1 MLVVSDQQILV
12 PTAGKNVARAIRD
25 WIVVIVVALVIAT
38 IVRVFIFQ
46 QFYISGPSME
56 TTLFQDNRVLVVK
69 LSYRL
74 FDIKRGDVVV
84 FDRVTTDGGTIQHDD
99 LIKRVIGLSGDKI
112 EIKSCNVFINDQL
125 LQEPYLDA
133 FDLGQ
138 SALEDRCR
146 MPVMEPQV
154 VPAGAVFLMG
164 DNRPQSFDSRM
175 FGPID
180 ENLIVGRAFVVV
192 WPLSIAKFL

>member
-1 MLVVSDQQILV
+1 VSDQQIIV
-12 PTAGKNVARAIRD
+12 PTSDKKVARAIRD
-25 WIVVIVVALVIAT
+25 WIVVIVVAMAIAT
-38 IVRVFIFQ
+38 VVRVFILQ

-56 TTLFQDNRVLVVK
+56 TTLFQDNRVLVSK

-74 FDIKRGDVVV
+74 FDIGRGDVVV
-84 FDRVTTDGGTIQHDD
+84 FDRVTTDGGTVQHDD
-99 LIKRVIGLSGDKI
+99 LIKRVIGLPGEKI

-125 LQEPYLDA
+125 LLEPYIDA

-138 SALEDRCR
+138 SAPEDRCR
-146 MPVMEPQV
+146 VPDMEPQV
-154 VPAGAVFLMG
+154 VPAGDVFLMG
-164 DNRPQSFDSRM
+164 DNRSQSYDSRM

>member
-1 MLVVSDQQILV
+1 VSDQQIIV
-12 PTAGKNVARAIRD
+12 PTSDKKVARAIRD
-25 WIVVIVVALVIAT
+25 WIVVIVVAMAIAT
-38 IVRVFIFQ
+38 IVRVFILQ

-56 TTLFQDNRVLVVK
+56 TTLFQDNRVLVSK

-74 FDIKRGDVVV
+74 FDIGRGDVVV
-84 FDRVTTDGGTIQHDD
+84 FDRVTTDGGTVQHDD
-99 LIKRVIGLSGDKI
+99 LIKRVIGLPGDKI

-125 LQEPYLDA
+125 LLEPYLDA

-146 MPVMEPQV
+146 VPVMEPQV
-154 VPAGAVFLMG
+154 VPAGDVFLMG
-164 DNRPQSFDSRM
+164 DNRSQSYDSRM

>member
-1 MLVVSDQQILV
+1 MSDQQIIV
-12 PTAGKNVARAIRD
+12 PTSDKKVARAIRD
-25 WIVVIVVALVIAT
+25 WIVVIVVAMAIAT
-38 IVRVFIFQ
+38 IVRVFILQ

-56 TTLFQDNRVLVVK
+56 TTLFQDNRVLVSK

-74 FDIKRGDVVV
+74 FDINRGDVVV
-84 FDRVTTDGGTIQHDD
+84 FDRVTTNGGTVQHDD
-99 LIKRVIGLSGDKI
+99 LIKRVIGLPGDKI

-125 LQEPYLDA
+125 LLEPYLDA

-146 MPVMEPQV
+146 VPVMEPQV
-154 VPAGAVFLMG
+154 VPAGGVFLMG
-164 DNRPQSFDSRM
+164 DNRSQSYDSRM

>member
-1 MLVVSDQQILV
+1 MSDQHIFV
-12 PTAGKNVARAIRD
+12 STSGKRVRSALRD
-25 WIVVIVVALVIAT
+25 WIVVIIVALVIAT
-38 IVRVFIFQ
+38 IVRVFVLQ

-56 TTLFQDNRVLVVK
+56 TTLFQDNRVLVSK

-74 FDIKRGDVVV
+74 FGIDRGDVVV
-84 FDRVTTDGGTIQHDD
+84 FDRVTKDGDTVQHDD
-99 LIKRVIGLSGDKI
+99 LIKRVIGLPGEKI
-112 EIKSCNVFINDQL
+112 EIKSCVVFIDDRPL
-125 LQEPYLDA
+125 LEPYLDD

-138 SALEDRCR
+138 SAPEDRCR
-146 MPVMEPQV
+146 IPVMEPQV
-154 VPAGAVFLMG
+154 VPPGDVFVMG

-192 WPLSIAKFL
+192 WPLSMVKLL

>member
-1 MLVVSDQQILV
+1 
-12 PTAGKNVARAIRD
+12 
-25 WIVVIVVALVIAT
+25 
-38 IVRVFIFQ
+38 
-46 QFYISGPSME
+46 ME
-56 TTLFQDNRVLVVK
+56 TTLFQDNRVLVSK

-74 FDIKRGDVVV
+74 FDIDRGDVVV
-84 FDRVTTDGGTIQHDD
+84 FDRVTTDGGTVQHDD
-99 LIKRVIGLSGDKI
+99 LIKRVIGLPGDKI

-125 LQEPYLDA
+125 LLEPYLDA

-138 SALEDRCR
+138 AAPEDRCR

-154 VPAGAVFLMG
+154 VPAGEVFLMG
-164 DNRPQSFDSRM
+164 DNRSQSYDSRM

>member
-1 MLVVSDQQILV
+1 VSDQQIIV
-12 PTAGKNVARAIRD
+12 PTSDKKVARAIRD
-25 WIVVIVVALVIAT
+25 WIVVIVVAMAIAT
-38 IVRVFIFQ
+38 IVRVFILQ

-56 TTLFQDNRVLVVK
+56 TTLFQDNRVLVSK

-74 FDIKRGDVVV
+74 FDIDRGDVVV
-84 FDRVTTDGGTIQHDD
+84 FDRVTTDGGTVQHDD
-99 LIKRVIGLSGDKI
+99 LIKRVIGLPGDKI

-125 LQEPYLDA
+125 LLEPYLDA

-146 MPVMEPQV
+146 VPDMEPQV
-154 VPAGAVFLMG
+154 VPAGDVFLMG
-164 DNRPQSFDSRM
+164 DNRSQSYDSRM